1 MPNARGQLGARGER
15 IAREHL
21 ESKGYLILDTNFRC
35 LWGEIDIVAQDEEC
49 LVFVEVRTRK
59 SVEYGAP
66 EESLS
71 RRKRGRLIATAETY
85 IQDHPKQ
92 SYPGLQ
98 EQWRIDLIAVR
109 VDSRGAVSRVYH
121 IENAIQMD

>member
-15 IAREHL
+15 IARSYL
-21 ESKGYLILDTNFRC
+21 EAKGYLILDTNFRC

-59 SVEYGAP
+59 SSEFGTP

-121 IENAIQMD
+121 IENAVQMD

>member
-35 LWGEIDIVAQDEEC
+35 PWGEIDIVAQDEEF

-59 SVEYGAP
+59 SLEYGAP

-85 IQDHPKQ
+85 MQSHPK
-92 SYPGLQ
+92 LR

-121 IENAIQMD
+121 IENAVQMD

>member
-15 IAREHL
+15 IAREYL

-35 LWGEIDIVAQDEEC
+35 PWGEIDIVAQDEES

-59 SVEYGAP
+59 SLEYGAP

-71 RRKRGRLIATAETY
+71 RRKRGRIIATAETY
-85 IQDHPKQ
+85 MQSHPGKTH
-92 SYPGLQ
+92 PGLR
-98 EQWRIDLIAVR
+98 EQWRIDLIAVL

-121 IENAIQMD
+121 IENAVQMD